1 MGMPYCQT
9 HGKCPGQPVLQIVR
23 LCVVLGV
30 GKRGGGGGVIDCV
43 RRRLHWRG
51 QGRLDFPAYSEGLL
65 FSSGGNALTGVGGRE
80 EGT

>member
-9 HGKCPGQPVLQIVR
+9 HEKCPGQPVLQIVR

-30 GKRGGGGGVIDCV
+30 GKGGGQIDCV

-51 QGRLDFPAYSEGLL
+51 LDKRDFPVYSEGLL
-65 FSSGGNALTGVGGRE
+65 FSSGGSALTGVGGRE
-80 EGT
+80 RGT